1 MKPQAPHPLPLAGL
15 PLAGLIIGALALA
28 LPPLAAGDGPPPIA
42 VQELTQR
49 SAIID
54 EVGIQITLTVEGRDP
69 QLLELPEPGRVAI
82 AEITVQPGAA
92 FPWHSHPG
100 PVIATLKQGTLV
112 YVYADDCV
120 ERPYAAGELFI
131 DPGFDNI
138 HRAFNP
144 SDEEVAVVVATFLN
158 APEGEHGQGLTLPRE
173 PEGSCPGLPTAS
185 AH

>member
-1 MKPQAPHPLPLAGL
+1 MKRHALPPLTLPLAAL
-15 PLAGLIIGALALA
+15 TVGALALA
-28 LPPLAAGDGPPPIA
+28 VPPLAAGDDPPPIA

-54 EVGIQITLTVEGRDP
+54 EVSIQITLATEGRDR
-69 QLLELPEPGRVAI
+69 QVLEVPEPGRVAM

-100 PVIATLKQGTLV
+100 PVIATIRQGELV

-120 ERPYAAGELFI
+120 ERPYRAGELFI

-138 HRAFNP
+138 HSSFNP
-144 SDEEVAVVVATFLN
+144 SEDEVAVVVATFLN
-158 APEGEHGQGLTLPRE
+158 APEGENGQGLTLPRE
-173 PEGSCPGLPTAS
+173 PEQSCPDLPIGAG
-185 AH
+185 H

>member
-1 MKPQAPHPLPLAGL
+1 MRTQAPSPLTFTALTLGL
-15 PLAGLIIGALALA
+15 VALA
-28 LPPLAAGDGPPPIA
+28 LPIHVAGDDPPPIG

-54 EVGIQITLTVEGRDP
+54 EVGIQITLAVEGRDP
-69 QLLELPEPGRVAI
+69 QVLDVPEPGRVAI

-92 FPWHSHPG
+92 FPWHTHPG
-100 PVIATLKQGTLV
+100 PVIATIRQGTLV

-120 ERPYAAGELFI
+120 ERPYTAGELFV

-138 HRAFNP
+138 HSSFNP
-144 SDEEVAVVVATFLN
+144 SEDEPAVVVATFLN
-158 APEGEHGQGLTLPRE
+158 APEGENGQGLTLPRE
-173 PEGSCPGLPTAS
+173 PNETCPDLPLGS